1 MSPKSKRRWNKQ
13 KVVKAIADLK
23 ARGGKLNQ
31 AETARRDLGL
41 YYAGRAYFGSWEKA
55 ITAAGLDYGEIR
67 RSGFWNR
74 GRIIEQ
80 IRARQRAGKPLNVL
94 AVERSEGR
102 LSAAAGVYFGSWGK
116 AVEAAGFDYAA
127 IKQQKE
133 WPKPRI
139 VSEIKR
145 MKREG
150 MDISTTMEVRR
161 KYRIL
166 HAAAIRHFGSW
177 RAALKSAGLEKLY
190 RRSAARP

>member
-1 MSPKSKRRWNKQ
+1 VSPKSKRRWDKQ

-31 AETARRDLGL
+31 AEAARHDLGL

-55 ITAAGLDYGEIR
+55 ITAAGLDYNAIR

-74 GRIIEQ
+74 ARVIEQ
-80 IRARQRAGKPLNVL
+80 IRARKRAGLPLHVS
-94 AVERSEGR
+94 AVEKDAGR
-102 LSAAAGVYFGSWGK
+102 LTSAAGVYCGSWGK
-116 AVEAAGFDYAA
+116 AIEAAGFDYAA
-127 IKQQKE
+127 IKRQKE
-133 WPKPRI
+133 WPRPII
-139 VSEIKR
+139 VSEIR
-145 MKREG
+145 RIKREG
-150 MDISTTMEVRR
+150 VDISTTTEVRR

-190 RRSAARP
+190 WRSTVRP